1 MEIHMVLIEELEKL
15 AGKEWVRQQE
25 SMAAHTTFRIGG
37 PAAYYVEVGEEQ
49 VLRQVLRLCRE
60 SGTPFFIL
68 GNGSNLLV
76 ADEGYDGVMISLDR
90 FQTIRFLEKEA
101 QTGRQLVA
109 AGAGLSLSKVAN
121 EVAKKGL
128 AGFEFAGG
136 IPGTLGG
143 AVTMNAGAY
152 GGEMKDVLVGATVM
166 TPDGEV
172 TTLTGE
178 ELELSY
184 RHSIVQENG
193 AIVLEALLAFSPGE
207 PQEILSSMRE
217 LNRKRREKQPLEYGS
232 GGSTFKRPAGYFAA
246 KLIEDAGLK
255 GYRVGDVMVSEKH
268 SGFVVN
274 TGNGTY
280 RDAMQVIRHVQET
293 VRDKFGVEL
302 ELEIKCLG
310 GGQ

>member
-1 MEIHMVLIEELEKL
+1 
-15 AGKEWVRQQE
+15 
-25 SMAAHTTFRIGG
+25 
-37 PAAYYVEVGEEQ
+37 
-49 VLRQVLRLCRE
+49 
-60 SGTPFFIL
+60 
-68 GNGSNLLV
+68 
-76 ADEGYDGVMISLDR
+76 
-90 FQTIRFLEKEA
+90 
-101 QTGRQLVA
+101 
-109 AGAGLSLSKVAN
+109 
-121 EVAKKGL
+121 
-128 AGFEFAGG
+128 
-136 IPGTLGG
+136 
-143 AVTMNAGAY
+143 MNAGAY

-193 AIVLEALLAFSPGE
+193 TIVLEALLAFSPGE